1 LKTIYL
7 YTKLPITTVLWS
19 IGTDVCIEVII
30 QEYLSLGKELKN
42 TLEARARI
50 AKKSKRLQL
59 GKYWNGNLR
68 EMVNFIVK
76 P

>member
-1 LKTIYL
+1 L

-42 TLEARARI
+42 TLEARAGI